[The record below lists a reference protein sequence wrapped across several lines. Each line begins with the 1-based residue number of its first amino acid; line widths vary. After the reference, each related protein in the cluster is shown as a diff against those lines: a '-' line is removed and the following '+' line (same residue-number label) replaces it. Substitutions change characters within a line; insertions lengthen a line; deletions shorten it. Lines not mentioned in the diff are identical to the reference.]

1 MIHGQV
7 KVTSGIL
14 YFLIRKGGRVK
25 GEKRIKKLSRNRISF
40 LLFTSV
46 LRKKTFVIVGVDTAC
61 ILVGCVCFCIVEAV
75 LIIVNLQQNNNNDII
90 VSAVQFSTRFF
101 LYNHA
106 RILLLAGLRT
116 LPKVFNTSEIALLG
130 RGHSF
135 FLLSVLKTV

>member
-1 MIHGQV
+1 M
-7 KVTSGIL
+7 KD
-14 YFLIRKGGRVK
+14 
-25 GEKRIKKLSRNRISF
+25 EKWIKKLSRIRISF

-46 LRKKTFVIVGVDTAC
+46 LRKRTFVIVVVDTAC

-75 LIIVNLQQNNNNDII
+75 LVIVNLQQNNNNDII

-101 LYNHA
+101 LYIHA
-106 RILLLAGLRT
+106 GILLLAGLRT

-135 FLLSVLKTV
+135 FFFQC